1 MRLDARWW
9 LAGLLSGLLLA
20 GCVTTTSGPGAPYPK
35 TDTAQKAQEAAQ
47 IHTALAQQY
56 MLHGDL
62 KGALKK
68 LKLALKFDD
77 QYVPAHTVLAVLYE
91 RIHEYGKAEQQ
102 YRRAVYLEPKGGS
115 VNNNLG
121 AYLCRT
127 GKVSASMKYFR
138 KAEKDPFYPTPYVAY
153 GNEGTCQLKLG
164 KTAQAIQNFR
174 MALSMKP
181 DYVDGLYQMAKA
193 YYKKGDAFRASAFIQ
208 RLNSLKHS
216 SPQALKLGYLIEM
229 KLGDKEAAQGY
240 LSRLQ
245 TQFSKSKQAR
255 SLTPKTPNQ

>member
-1 MRLDARWW
+1 MRPDVRWL

-20 GCVTTTSGPGAPYPK
+20 GCVTTTSGPGAPYPS
-35 TDTAQKAQEAAQ
+35 TSAIQKAREAAQ

-62 KGALKK
+62 KGAMKK
-68 LKLALKFDD
+68 LHLALKFDD

-91 RIHEYGKAEQQ
+91 RIREYGKAEQQ
-102 YRRAVYLEPKGGS
+102 YRRAVQLEPRGGS

-121 AYLCRT
+121 AFLCRT
-127 GKVSASMKYFR
+127 GRVKVSLQYFE
-138 KAEKDPFYPTPYVAY
+138 KAKKDPFYQTPYVAY
-153 GNEGTCQLKLG
+153 GNEATCQLKLG
-164 KTAQAIQNFR
+164 KTGLAIQNFR

-181 DYVDGLYQMAKA
+181 DYVDGLYQMANI

-216 SPQALKLGYLIEM
+216 SPQALKLGYLIEVR
-229 KLGDKEAAQGY
+229 LSDKEAAQGY
-240 LSRLQ
+240 LSRLRI
-245 TQFSKSKQAR
+245 QFPKSEQAR
-255 SLTPKTPNQ
+255 SLTPKTPSQ

>member
-1 MRLDARWW
+1 MRPDVRWW
-9 LAGLLSGLLLA
+9 LAGLLSGWLLT
-20 GCVTTTSGPGAPYPK
+20 GCVTTTSGSGTPYPS

-62 KGALKK
+62 KGAMNK
-68 LKLALKFDD
+68 LQLALEFDD
-77 QYVPAHTVLAVLYE
+77 RYVPAHTVLAVLYE
-91 RIHEYGKAEQQ
+91 RIREYGKAEQQ
-102 YRRAVYLEPKGGS
+102 YRRAVQLEPQGGS

-121 AYLCRT
+121 AFLCRT
-127 GKVSASMKYFR
+127 GQVKTSLQYFQ

-164 KTAQAIQNFR
+164 KTDLAIQNFR

-181 DYVDGLYQMAKA
+181 GYVDGLYQMAKI
-193 YYKKGDAFRASAFIQ
+193 YYNKGHSFRASAFIQ

-216 SPQALKLGYLIEM
+216 SPQSLKLGYLIEM

-245 TQFSKSKQAR
+245 TQFPKSKQAR
-255 SLTPKTPNQ
+255 NLAPKTSSQ